1 MTLRTS
7 KAPAACFLPG
17 VPADRLLASCCAH
30 RTSLLTQRKM
40 TFRMMTMTS
49 EMPASFVGD
58 RYQGS
63 RCASGS
69 VRCSFGVSE

>member
-1 MTLRTS
+1 MLIG
-7 KAPAACFLPG
+7 LP
-17 VPADRLLASCCAH
+17 
-30 RTSLLTQRKM
+30 LLTQRKM
-40 TFRMMTMTS
+40 TLRMMTMTS
-49 EMPASFVGD
+49 EMPASCIGD